1 MPDLSDLFGGVPFD
15 PATVEPQGDFQVL
28 PPGKYPVLIEGAEVR
43 VTKKQTGHYIY
54 LKMKILDGPGVGR
67 YFFDQINIQN
77 PSTECVEIGLRT
89 LSALGRAIGTG
100 PITDTNQLLNQV
112 VIAHVKV
119 KDEQNSV
126 RTYSAT
132 GQPAQQPQQ
141 VASVAPTQ
149 APAPVP
155 VAPVAPAPT
164 VAPVAPVYQPPI
176 AGAPIAPTPVA
187 APVAPGAA
195 TVPPW
200 QR

>member
-141 VASVAPTQ
+141 VASVALTQ
-149 APAPVP
+149 APAPAP
-155 VAPVAPAPT
+155 VAPVAPAAVLPPT
-164 VAPVAPVYQPPI
+164 VTPVTPAP
-176 AGAPIAPTPVA
+176 APTASAPA
-187 APVAPGAA
+187 AN
-195 TVPPW
+195 VPPW